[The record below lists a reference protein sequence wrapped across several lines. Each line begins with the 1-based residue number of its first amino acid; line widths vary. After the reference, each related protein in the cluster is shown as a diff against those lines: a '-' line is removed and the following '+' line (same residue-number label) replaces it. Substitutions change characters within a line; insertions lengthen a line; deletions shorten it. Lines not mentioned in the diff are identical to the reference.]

1 MTSSSFSWIPNALT
15 LVRCLAVAPIAWFI
29 YQQQFFAALCTF
41 GFASF
46 TDGLD
51 GFLARR
57 YQWQSAMGAFLDPM
71 ADKLLMLVSYVTLV
85 TVGLIPVWLMLA
97 VVLRDAVLV
106 IGAALFRWLKG
117 PYKVTPSQAGKLSTF
132 TQILLVLW
140 ILVSQAFELEGEA
153 ITDVIIW
160 LTLILTVY
168 SGAEY
173 VRVWWQKYR
182 QYG

>member
-1 MTSSSFSWIPNALT
+1 MTRSSWSWIPNALT
-15 LVRCLAVAPIAWFI
+15 LMRCLLVAPIAWFI

-57 YQWQSAMGAFLDPM
+57 YQWQSALGAFLDPM
-71 ADKLLMLVSYVTLV
+71 ADKLLMLVSYLALV
-85 TVGLIPVWLMLA
+85 SAGLIPVWLMLT
-97 VVLRDAVLV
+97 VVCRDSILV

-117 PYKVTPSQAGKLSTF
+117 PYKVTPSIAGKISTF

-140 ILVSQAFELEGEA
+140 ILVSQAFTLDGEM
-153 ITDVIIW
+153 ITHIIVL
-160 LTLILTVY
+160 LTMIFTTY
-168 SGAEY
+168 SGVEY
-173 VRVWWQKYR
+173 VMVWWQKYR